1 MNPPRSALSPR
12 PARAG
17 IRGRTLRTAGFAA
30 LAAACLP
37 PAAPRAAP
45 PPPVRE
51 ITVVSDDNYPPYIF
65 RDADG
70 VLRGILPDQWKLW
83 EARTGVRVRLQA
95 MDWAEAQRVM
105 REKRAD
111 VIDTIF
117 RTPEREQLYDFTPP
131 YAEIR
136 VPVFSHR
143 SLGGIA
149 DPSSLRGFTIGVKA
163 GDSVIGIL
171 AEHGIDSLREYP
183 SYEAIVQAA
192 RENEL
197 RVFSVDEPAAVYYL
211 YKSGIEDQF
220 RTSFV
225 LYTGEFHRAVH
236 KGSPDLLA
244 LVQHGFSRISPR
256 EYRAIED
263 KWMGTPVSWKTVF
276 RRFAVL
282 LLAAGAV
289 FLVLA
294 GGNLV
299 LGSLVRRRTAELNRR
314 LAELRAAQADL
325 QESREYLATIFDSIN
340 DALFIHDAG
349 TFRVLDVN
357 RRMLDMYG
365 YPSREE
371 AIAAFNAMSGG
382 KPPFSME
389 DAFHWMTRAR
399 DDGPQVFEWRSL
411 HRDGHPFWVEISI
424 RRQTIGAAD
433 RLIVTA
439 RDISERKQAEEDR
452 RRVEQRIQEA
462 QRLESLGLLAGGIA
476 HDFNNILTSILGN
489 IDLAMQ
495 DVPRDSTARADLA
508 TAVSATR
515 RAADLAQQML
525 AYSGKG
531 HFAVEALDVADEIQ
545 TTTQM
550 LRSSL
555 PRNAE
560 LQIHLPDSLPAI
572 QADASQFRQVLMNLV
587 LNAAEALEKQP
598 GIVRIST
605 GTADSASLDP
615 ARLRPAGSLAPGP
628 CVFLEITDTGAGIR
642 PEFLDKIFEPFF
654 STKFTGRG
662 LGLAAVLGI
671 MRGHHGALQ
680 VDSRPGQGTTF
691 RVYFPVSDGP
701 LEEAKAPPA
710 SVLRDRR
717 PRAGLLLLVDDE
729 ANLRETAS
737 KLFARLGYQ
746 VLCASSGPQA
756 VQLLRARAGQV
767 QGVVLDLAMPEMDGV
782 ETLAE
787 LRRIR
792 PDLPVAISSGYAEI
806 DVIQRFKDL
815 HPDGFI
821 QKPYTL
827 ESLREVID
835 RIWPV

>member
-1 MNPPRSALSPR
+1 MTPPSSNPSPR
-12 PARAG
+12 PVRAG
-17 IRGRTLRTAGFAA
+17 AGRRTIRAAAFAA
-30 LAAACLP
+30 LAAACLL

-51 ITVVSDDNYPPYIF
+51 NTAVSDDNYPPYIF
-65 RDADG
+65 RDDDG
-70 VLRGILPDQWKLW
+70 VLRGILPDEWALW
-83 EARTGVRVRLQA
+83 EAKTGVRVDLQA

-111 VIDTIF
+111 VIETIF
-117 RTPEREQLYDFTPP
+117 RTPERDHLYDFTPP
-131 YAEIR
+131 YAEIH
-136 VPVFSHR
+136 VPVFAHR
-143 SLGGIA
+143 SLGGLT

-171 AEHGIDSLREYP
+171 AAHGIDSLREYP

-192 RENEL
+192 REDEL
-197 RVFSVDEPAAVYYL
+197 RVFSVDEPAALYYL
-211 YKSGIEDQF
+211 YKFGIEDQF

-236 KGSPDLLA
+236 KGSTELLA
-244 LVQHGFSRISPR
+244 LVQQGFTQISPR
-256 EYRAIED
+256 EYQAIEN
-263 KWMGTPVSWKTVF
+263 KWMGTPIAWETVF
-276 RRFAVL
+276 RRFAIV

-289 FLVLA
+289 VLLLA

-299 LGSLVRRRTAELNRR
+299 LGRLVRRRTAELNRR

-325 QESREYLATIFDSIN
+325 QESREYLATVFDSIN
-340 DALFIHDAG
+340 DALFIHDAA
-349 TFRVLDVN
+349 TFQVLDVN

-382 KPPFSME
+382 EPPFSMG
-389 DAFHWMTRAR
+389 DAGEWMTKAR
-399 DDGPQVFEWRSL
+399 NEGPQVFEWRSL
-411 HRDGHPFWVEISI
+411 HSDGHPFWVEISI
-424 RRQTIGAAD
+424 RCQTIGSAD

-508 TAVSATR
+508 TAVSATH

-572 QADASQFRQVLMNLV
+572 QADASQCRQVLMNLV
-587 LNAAEALEKQP
+587 LNAAEALEKQA
-598 GIVRIST
+598 GLVRVSA

-615 ARLRPAGSLAPGP
+615 SRLRPAGSLAPGP
-628 CVFLEITDTGAGIR
+628 CVFIEVTDTGAGIR
-642 PEFLDKIFEPFF
+642 PEFLGKIFEPFF

-680 VDSRPGQGTTF
+680 VDSHPGKGTTF

-701 LEEAKAPPA
+701 VEEPKPPPAAIAPP
-710 SVLRDRR
+710 RR
-717 PRAGLLLLVDDE
+717 PRSGLLLLVDDE

-737 KLFARLGYQ
+737 KLFSRLGYQ

-756 VQLLRARAGQV
+756 IQLLRARAGQV

-827 ESLREVID
+827 EILRDALD